1 MKRIFALFILVLVFS
16 SISYAQDI
24 EAITEAFEE
33 YAETPRE
40 VAYLHLNKST
50 YIKGEHIGLTAY
62 VLDKKTKRNS
72 TMATNL

>member
-1 MKRIFALFILVLVFS
+1 MKVSLRLFILFLAFS
-16 SISYAQDI
+16 AISFAQNNDKI
-24 EAITEAFEE
+24 IEAFEE
-33 YAETPRE
+33 YAKMPRE